1 MSSFAIALIDKNSVF
16 AVGSL
21 GKRPL
26 CVKDQSGALLKKKP
40 HPFVN
45 GGGSILWPFPYV

>member
-1 MSSFAIALIDKNSVF
+1 MSSFAIALIDKNSVL

-26 CVKDQSGALLKKKP
+26 CVKGQSGTLLKNKKP
-40 HPFVN
+40 HPFI
-45 GGGSILWPFPYV
+45 GHGFILWPFPYV